1 MDYRFQFRIREG
13 SASTLQHGSRSVVR
27 TGILVR
33 GNWHTRL
40 LAGSFI
46 APDTVRVETPTAH
59 AFGTGERREEV
70 EHATSYRYQS
80 SQPTVCLGVAGQTSM
95 QTVEWGGSRTE
106 FEPLLYMV
114 EAARF
119 LGINPQGVTNQ
130 PGRGSS
136 LEFRLRESGDFVP
149 SC

>member
-1 MDYRFQFRIREG
+1 
-13 SASTLQHGSRSVVR
+13 
-27 TGILVR
+27 
-33 GNWHTRL
+33 
-40 LAGSFI
+40 
-46 APDTVRVETPTAH
+46 
-59 AFGTGERREEV
+59 
-70 EHATSYRYQS
+70 
-80 SQPTVCLGVAGQTSM
+80 M

-136 LEFRLRESGDFVP
+136 LEFRLGESGDFVP

>member
-1 MDYRFQFRIREG
+1 MDHRFQFRMREDP
-13 SASTLQHGSRSVVR
+13 ASTLQHGSRSVVR
-27 TGILVR
+27 TGTLVR
-33 GNWHTRL
+33 SNWHTRL

-46 APDTVRVETPTAH
+46 APDTVLLETPTAQ
-59 AFGTGERREEV
+59 AFGTGKRREEV
-70 EHATSYRYQS
+70 KH
-80 SQPTVCLGVAGQTSM
+80 GQTSM

-106 FEPLLYMV
+106 FDPLLYMV

-119 LGINPQGVTNQ
+119 LGIIPQDVTNQ

-136 LEFRLRESGDFVP
+136 LEFRPRESGDFVP